1 MKNDIIT
8 LILMGG
14 QNKRMNGQHKAFL
27 DLNGESFLKHIIKE
41 MSTFSPIVLSVND
54 REKFKDLD
62 YPMIVDEVKGIGPMG
77 GIYSALKSL
86 DCDYLFITACDMPF
100 MSAEFAS
107 YMYDYMK
114 SLNPQPAALVLSD
127 LGGKFS
133 PLGGI
138 YSKKLLPYIEELI
151 QNEHYRLGKLLKIS
165 GAAILPIAE
174 TPFSETILSNINTP
188 EEYAMLK

>member
-27 DLNGESFLKHIIKE
+27 DFNGESFLDHIIKE
-41 MSTFSPIVLSVND
+41 MSAFSPVVLSVND
-54 REKFKDLD
+54 KEKFKDLE

-77 GIYSALKSL
+77 GIYSALKVL

-100 MSAEFAS
+100 MTAEFAS
-107 YMYDYMK
+107 YMYEKMK
-114 SLNPQPAALVLSD
+114 SLNPQPVALILSD
-127 LGGKFS
+127 GDGKFS

-138 YSKKLLPYIEELI
+138 YSKKLLPHIEEMLAEE
-151 QNEHYRLGKLLKIS
+151 NYRLGKLLKTA
-165 GAAILPIAE
+165 GAFIIPIHE
-174 TPFSETILSNINTP
+174 IPFSENVMRNINTP
-188 EEYAMLK
+188 EEYHNL